1 MEAFYGFPSIRT
13 EKKTGKLRPIMGL
26 TRRRRRSTWRRG
38 TSTCT
43 WSLKRCGGE
52 VIGGWCNLQGLNY
65 LSFYLSQCPHRHH
78 PTPAVIVFSPY
89 PCYSC
94 LPETLSCV
102 DILQHDVALIVR
114 HNSREVQNIPKYIL
128 ISLINFLFA
137 KKYFKKDQLRER
149 KLKCRTF
156 FLHIWGLH
164 LIANI
169 RRFCFLNE

>member
-1 MEAFYGFPSIRT
+1 MEAFYGFPSVRT
-13 EKKTGKLRPIMGL
+13 EKKTRILGPIMGW

-114 HNSREVQNIPKYIL
+114 HNSREVQNIPKYIS
-128 ISLINFLFA
+128 ISQYQFSFRQER
-137 KKYFKKDQLRER
+137 YRER
-149 KLKCRTF
+149 PFERRKVKVYNF
-156 FLHIWGLH
+156 FFAYLGFASYCQYQKVL
-164 LIANI
+164 L
-169 RRFCFLNE
+169 FE